1 MARLGGALWGLPPW
15 APAPRVRLRVRN
27 VTFVAASWA
36 AVALVALHL
45 PWSHADWVAA
55 VVGGVLVAG
64 MAAYA
69 IPSFGGVKGPWSV
82 SAFFHLAFSFA
93 VGPPAILM
101 VAIGQGVG
109 AAIPRR
115 PGVFRTVFNVATPF
129 LADTAAWWVF
139 RHLMGG
145 AGGVPGLALR
155 GATGAATEAVVN
167 VLMVSA
173 AVSLSGE
180 PSQLVGWLRQLV
192 QQVSLSLL
200 FGVTAA
206 GATLLYAAER
216 TFGIV
221 TLLLPLAMVQGA
233 LVMLARR
240 THEHAMEQE
249 AQARERERLLRSEAR
264 ASRVAAAALQRAAT
278 AAEDERHRIAA
289 DLHDGVIQDVY
300 GLFMTAGALG
310 MRLADGDGPAWSRE
324 SVRRFVDYSKQVAA
338 GASRDLRA
346 LMVEL
351 APPLLDK
358 EGLAAAL
365 RLILVRLDRE
375 GIAWVLDCTEDRM
388 EPRQQRL
395 VHRVVLEAVR
405 NIITHARASQ
415 VRVTVR
421 PVGEG
426 LVASVRDDGV
436 GFSPDTRAHRR
447 QQGHNGLGLLERTVR
462 DGGGRLSI
470 QSDGGHGTTVT
481 LVLPMLLPP
490 AADDGELPDGP
501 DEAEPDD
508 AAVEATLAAFRAA
521 TTEEAT
527 APAAGGRS
535 TAAGAEPAGSV
546 PPAREGPQDRPP
558 TGSRRRGTRSGERP
572 QPTPTTS

>member
-1 MARLGGALWGLPPW
+1 MRAALARLRHQVWDLPDW
-15 APAPRVRLRVRN
+15 APQRPVLLRPGLVA
-27 VTFVAASWA
+27 FVAGLWVLAGGL
-36 AVALVALHL
+36 AVVV
-45 PWSHADWVAA
+45 PWNGDPAAA
-55 VVGGVLVAG
+55 VVAGVVVGG

-69 IPSFGGVKGPWSV
+69 IPAFGGVQGQWSA
-82 SAFFHLAFSFA
+82 SGFFNLAFSYTI
-93 VGPPAILM
+93 GPPAI
-101 VAIGQGVG
+101 VAMALGQSAGS
-109 AAIPRR
+109 ALRRR
-115 PGVFRTVFNVATPF
+115 PGTFRTIFNVANH
-129 LADTAAWWVF
+129 LLENTAAWYVF
-139 RHLMGG
+139 HHFV
-145 AGGVPGLALR
+145 AGGPVAAELALR
-155 GATGAATEAVVN
+155 GAAGGVAASIVNVSLLAAVV
-167 VLMVSA
+167 
-173 AVSLSGE
+173 SLAGE
-180 PSQLVGWLRQLV
+180 PSRFWDWVR
-192 QQVSLSLL
+192 SLGKQMPLAAM

-240 THEHAMEQE
+240 THEHATEQE

-405 NIITHARASQ
+405 NVIKHARASQ

-426 LVASVRDDGV
+426 LVASVRDEGV

-470 QSDGGHGTTVT
+470 QSADGHGTTVT
-481 LVLPMLLPP
+481 LVLPVLLPP
-490 AADDGELPDGP
+490 AADDGDLADGQ

-508 AAVEATLAAFRAA
+508 AAVEATLSAFRAA
-521 TTEEAT
+521 TSEDAA

-535 TAAGAEPAGSV
+535 TAANGVGTVRSPGGYEGGPRRAGAPTMPVAEPGDLSV
-546 PPAREGPQDRPP
+546 Q
-558 TGSRRRGTRSGERP
+558 RG
-572 QPTPTTS
+572 

>member
-1 MARLGGALWGLPPW
+1 
-15 APAPRVRLRVRN
+15 
-27 VTFVAASWA
+27 
-36 AVALVALHL
+36 
-45 PWSHADWVAA
+45 
-55 VVGGVLVAG
+55 

-82 SAFFHLAFSFA
+82 SAFFHLAFAF
-93 VGPPAILM
+93 
-101 VAIGQGVG
+101 AIGPLAIAAVALGEG
-109 AAIPRR
+109 IGEAIPRR
-115 PGVFRTVFNVATPF
+115 PGIFRTVFNIAHPF
-129 LADTAAWWVF
+129 LADTAAWFVF
-139 RHLMGG
+139 HHLLGG
-145 AGGVPGLALR
+145 AGGPAGLAVR
-155 GATGAATEAVVN
+155 GAAGAATEAVVN
-167 VLMVSA
+167 VAMVAA

-180 PSQLVGWLRQLV
+180 PSRLLSWLRQLG
-192 QQVSLSLL
+192 QQVAVSLL

-206 GATLLYAAER
+206 GSTLLYGLEG

-221 TLLLPLAMVQGA
+221 TLLLPLAMVQGS
-233 LVMLARR
+233 LVILARR

-310 MRLADGDGPAWSRE
+310 MRLSDGDGAAWSRE
-324 SVRRFVDYSKQVAA
+324 SVQRFVDYSKQVAA

-365 RLILVRLDRE
+365 RLMLVRLDRE
-375 GIAWVLDCTEDRM
+375 GIAWVLDCTEERM

-405 NIITHARASQ
+405 NIIKHARASQ

-421 PVGEG
+421 AVGAG

-447 QQGHNGLGLLERTVR
+447 QQGHSGLTLLERTVR

-470 QSDGGHGTTVT
+470 QSAEGHGTTVT
-481 LVLPMLLPP
+481 LVLPVLLPP
-490 AADDGELPDGP
+490 AADDGDLADGQ

-521 TTEEAT
+521 TSEEAT

-535 TAAGAEPAGSV
+535 TAANGAGTVRSPGGYEGGPRRAGAPTMPVAEPGDLSV
-546 PPAREGPQDRPP
+546 Q
-558 TGSRRRGTRSGERP
+558 RG
-572 QPTPTTS
+572 